1 MPDKGIFDI
10 SGKTAIVTGA
20 SRGLGRAFAEVLAE
34 YGADVVCVGRDRV
47 KLAETVEGLSKYGHK
62 ATIITAD
69 VSDPADVQRMTEE
82 TVAQFGKIDILIN
95 NAGIAGVYGK
105 IHEMAIEDWDMV
117 INSNLRSQ
125 FLCMKAVLPYMVKNK
140 SGSIINISSN
150 AGLRAEGSFVPPP
163 YGVSKAGIIS
173 LTQYAA
179 LQYVKD
185 NIRINAIAPGMHK
198 SELGHPKDPE
208 IAQKI
213 AKGAED
219 FCAVNVPMG
228 RQAEA
233 AELKGLII
241 LLASNASSFL
251 TGQVIV
257 QDGGQ
262 STRL

>member
-1 MPDKGIFDI
+1 MQDKGIFDI

-34 YGADVVCVGRDRV
+34 YGADVACVGRDRE
-47 KLAETVEGLSKYGHK
+47 KLAETVEGLTKYGHK
-62 ATIITAD
+62 TIIITAD
-69 VSDPADVQRMTEE
+69 VSDPADVRRMTEE
-82 TVAQFGKIDILIN
+82 TVTQFGKIDILVN
-95 NAGIAGVYGK
+95 NAGIAGVYNK
-105 IHEMAIEDWDMV
+105 IHEMAIEDWDKV

-198 SELGHPKDPE
+198 SELGQPKDAE
-208 IAQKI
+208 IARQI

-219 FCAVNVPMG
+219 FCAVNTPMG

-241 LLASNASSFL
+241 LLASNASSFI